1 MHRDGARSCRR
12 CPGMVTAMQKRRPER
27 DSGLAF
33 PDWLRYQPRMA
44 KESIEKLA
52 SALAESVPEGL
63 RSVRDDLEQNFRAIL
78 KGGLDRLDL
87 VTREEFDVQQA
98 VLARTR
104 EKLETLESRLAD
116 LEEKKT
122 TGTETAKKKVKKKAA
137 KNKAPSSKAA
147 RKKVTKKKSA

>member
-63 RSVRDDLEQNFRAIL
+63 RSVRDDLKQNFRAIL